1 LIQKN
6 IFSQLEL
13 TFRFD
18 RLFSGLKD
26 AKEKR
31 PERTRTEQM
40 LSLASRRRGGLVLL
54 LLLLVLVALVPTQS
68 QEVEVVADQEQVEQV
83 PVVESNASVDALP
96 TATKELT
103 SSGFQFPH
111 MFVLNLDRAPQR
123 WSHMQTVM
131 EEQGLQVE
139 RLSAVDGKTLT
150 DAEMLAHS
158 TKMAAFLQPRGV
170 IGCYLSHKRF
180 WQMVV
185 DRNLDSAIIFEDDV
199 RLVDD
204 FKGKLQS
211 YLQRLETEGSSYD
224 VLLLGAIGR
233 VHPEG
238 RESFGSRLFSTYIG
252 GKRPLKQLSNY
263 LYKPRRPAGT
273 HAYMVSNAGARR
285 LLGLC
290 PKATF
295 HVDLD
300 VSLFFPFPFPFP
312 FPFLRS
318 DSTQC
323 MMTD

>member
-1 LIQKN
+1 MA
-6 IFSQLEL
+6 
-13 TFRFD
+13 
-18 RLFSGLKD
+18 RLCH
-26 AKEKR
+26 
-31 PERTRTEQM
+31 
-40 LSLASRRRGGLVLL
+40 LL
-54 LLLLVLVALVPTQS
+54 LMWATLFLLGSAQEILTVLDDS
-68 QEVEVVADQEQVEQV
+68 QEANAEAAEPLPHAAVGRQVEVEMAVSATGVGAEIGEKEDVE
-83 PVVESNASVDALP
+83 
-96 TATKELT
+96 
-103 SSGFQFPH
+103 FPS

-123 WSHMQTVM
+123 WAHMQILM
-131 EEQGLQVE
+131 ESLGMQVE
-139 RLSAVDGKTLT
+139 RLSAVDGKALS
-150 DAEMLAHS
+150 DAEMRTHS

-199 RLVDD
+199 RLVDN
-204 FKGKLQS
+204 FKETLKT
-211 YLQRLETEGSSYD
+211 YLQRLKSEKTEYD

-238 RESFGSRLFSTYIG
+238 KESIGSRLFSSYIG
-252 GKRPLKQLSNY
+252 GKRPLQHMSNF

-300 VSLFFPFPFPFP
+300 VSL
-312 FPFLRS
+312 RS
-318 DSTQC
+318 L
-323 MMTD
+323 